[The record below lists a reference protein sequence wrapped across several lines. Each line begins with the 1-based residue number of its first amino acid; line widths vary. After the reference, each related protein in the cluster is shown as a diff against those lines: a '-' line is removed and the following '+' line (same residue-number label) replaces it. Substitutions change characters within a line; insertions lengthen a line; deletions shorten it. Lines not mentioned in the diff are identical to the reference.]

1 VLKVVFT
8 AKDKYLMEQY
18 KEQYEAEMKE
28 ARGWIKNGKVLG
40 VNEYPIYMDLSI
52 DALDEFFKQEASR
65 DGMVAKEM
73 LEHEIGKETNAIYKD
88 LVEDSYESRC
98 NYACT
103 LYEMYKDRMVKVTF

>member
-1 VLKVVFT
+1 LEVAFT

-28 ARGWIKNGKVLG
+28 AQGWIRNGKVLG

-52 DALDEFFKQEASR
+52 DALDEFFNREAS
-65 DGMVAKEM
+65 GVGIVSQEM
-73 LEHEIGKETNAIYKD
+73 LEHEIGKETNAIFKD
-88 LVEDSYESRC
+88 FEEDSYENRC